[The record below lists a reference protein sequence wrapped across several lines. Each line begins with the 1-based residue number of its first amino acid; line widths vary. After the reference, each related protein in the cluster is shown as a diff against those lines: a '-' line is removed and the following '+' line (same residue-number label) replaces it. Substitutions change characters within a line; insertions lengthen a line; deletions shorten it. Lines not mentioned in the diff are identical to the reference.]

1 MHQTIKLDTRKREGK
16 YGEAR
21 IAPLRR
27 GERNNAMLTVKVGA
41 NGQPYDLSGKTASLV
56 ATTAAGKLVGP
67 CPMQVAEAG
76 IARIMLP
83 AALYSAV
90 GAFSGYV
97 EIREG
102 ETLVDTTDSFGGK
115 VIECADL
122 DSEQAAEFTP
132 LLGEVRDA
140 TVKALESRIIHAEVE
155 TLDPGSDA
163 TASLVPEDG
172 AQCLRLGIPRGDTGA
187 KGDKGE
193 KGDPFTYD
201 DFTEAQIL
209 ELQRPATEAAA
220 SVDAINVIAPKTV
233 DTAQAASAAY
243 KNSLAIGEGAKCT
256 SDKYTQLAI
265 GAISKTQGANAI
277 SVGLAAEADGPA
289 SVSMGLN
296 AHSEGGYSVAIGTAS
311 AANGERSK
319 AFGDYAQSIGNRTD
333 ALSSTAYCVG
343 NISQALG
350 YQSSTCA
357 TQSAAIGAAATVNG
371 ASVPDPA
378 VKDFKASTMNSVA
391 LGSFSVADE
400 QNTVSVG
407 NDVAS
412 ITKYRR
418 KSDGTGKLT
427 ETAPFWETRTVN
439 LPASAQH
446 LKRRITNVADPI
458 DGHNAATKNYVDSNT
473 CNVLIGS
480 ETGAVAHV
488 EDAFNGASLRKIT
501 VEGAT
506 EQVTTTGKNL
516 LDCYKLAE
524 IASKYYAVE
533 NGNLKVI
540 QSYNEAWSA
549 VPAFITLDA
558 GTYYSSGDKSL
569 EIRKASDG
577 ATVRY
582 GEGRFVLDQNTEIK
596 IKVGTGLPSYPV
608 VINAQIEKGSTATA
622 YEPYTGGKPS
632 PSPEYQQPI
641 AVIENPTVKIVGR
654 NHARIAADMPRA
666 DCDTD
671 FAATTKRIIP
681 PGTYIEGLTFNNYLA
696 PNNISELKIAEG
708 SIGFDTTDQGY
719 GVGVGVNLV
728 NGATYVD
735 GVADY
740 HSFYDEDGTFLRYV
754 YGRQFQVPD
763 DAAYSVAVFRAGADG
778 HFSASNIAITHVADK
793 GAYAPYNSQS
803 IAFTLPEEH
812 PYLAKLPDG
821 TADTIEVDK
830 DGNVSLVARA
840 TKTILDGSQ
849 SFYDVNIDGI
859 ETYYELSKPIGS
871 GKLPAVQWGGLYDRF
886 VTSNPYTVHQGACAY
901 CFSVSNGIIFRIRPS
916 ETFASAKGF
925 NNWLKS
931 NPVTSYHADTEPKTY
946 PLGKIEMPKAQ
957 DSIVN
962 AWTDAEVTP
971 RTGIEYTRDVNI
983 VVANLESAI
992 ASITEG

>member
-1 MHQTIKLDTRKREGK
+1 MNQTIKLDTRKREGK

-27 GERNNAMLTVKVGA
+27 GERNNALLTVKICA
-41 NGQPYDLSGKTASLV
+41 NGQPYDLAGKTASLV

-67 CPMQVAEAG
+67 CPMEVAEAG

-172 AQCLRLGIPRGDTGA
+172 AQCLPLGIPRGDTGA

-488 EDAFNGASLRKIT
+488 EDAFNGASLRKIV
-501 VEGAT
+501 VEGAAKQDGIPSPESPKPIT
-506 EQVTTTGKNL
+506 VIEHPTVKVVGRNLWPFASSYTSIEGHQNEFVNDGTPFTILPGAYTFSAAGSLGNTDAPLFGYTATGKRIQLFRIMRNVTNP
-516 LDCYKLAE
+516 
-524 IASKYYAVE
+524 KYSFTVTEPITSVYFVSNAADS
-533 NGNLKVI
+533 NTGTISSI
-540 QSYNEAWSA
+540 Q
-549 VPAFITLDA
+549 
-558 GTYYSSGDKSL
+558 L
-569 EIRKASDG
+569 ER
-577 ATVRY
+577 
-582 GEGRFVLDQNTEIK
+582 N
-596 IKVGTGLPSYPV
+596 
-608 VINAQIEKGSTATA
+608 STATE
-622 YEPYTGGKPS
+622 YKPHTS
-632 PSPEYQQPI
+632 Q
-641 AVIENPTVKIVGR
+641 T
-654 NHARIAADMPRA
+654 
-666 DCDTD
+666 
-671 FAATTKRIIP
+671 
-681 PGTYIEGLTFNNYLA
+681 LTF
-696 PNNISELKIAEG
+696 I
-708 SIGFDTTDQGY
+708 
-719 GVGVGVNLV
+719 
-728 NGATYVD
+728 
-735 GVADY
+735 
-740 HSFYDEDGTFLRYV
+740 
-754 YGRQFQVPD
+754 
-763 DAAYSVAVFRAGADG
+763 
-778 HFSASNIAITHVADK
+778 
-793 GAYAPYNSQS
+793 
-803 IAFTLPEEH
+803 LPAEH

-821 TADTIEVDK
+821 TADEIVVDEE
-830 DGNVSLVARA
+830 GNVELVARVLRIKVPDSGFDWNIQEQPGGFSLGYA
-840 TKTILDGSQ
+840 DSRFNIEAIKRNLNAAALMCDKFMSKGSWENNPCFGVSGVLWVVPRTNQ
-849 SFYDVNIDGI
+849 NDITSKDVAAVANGMVFYAP
-859 ETYYELSKPIGS
+859 L
-871 GKLPAVQWGGLYDRF
+871 
-886 VTSNPYTVHQGACAY
+886 VTSV
-901 CFSVSNGIIFRIRPS
+901 
-916 ETFASAKGF
+916 
-925 NNWLKS
+925 
-931 NPVTSYHADTEPKTY
+931 TY

-962 AWTDAEVTP
+962 VWTDAEVTP
-971 RTGIEYTRDVNI
+971 NTGIEYVRDVNI
-983 VVANLESAI
+983 VVSHLESAI
-992 ASITEG
+992 ASITQS